1 MHHSSLIRLLATF
14 VLHIVLPV
22 AVRFPNVDLHSFYR
36 LPFCVFHSAD
46 DEAWLALR
54 IVCDLGT
61 VGFGDG
67 VVGVEGAEDGAFG
80 A

>member
-1 MHHSSLIRLLATF
+1 
-14 VLHIVLPV
+14 
-22 AVRFPNVDLHSFYR
+22 
-36 LPFCVFHSAD
+36 
-46 DEAWLALR
+46 LR